1 MLGRA
6 AVVSR
11 HCSLSERVH
20 RWPVAGCNATGQ
32 VEKTAQVTANAR
44 GHFKTDPIS
53 LRVQSQ
59 LPVKDVRYVLTC
71 STRNPRGQESE
82 ATTVE
87 FTR

>member
-1 MLGRA
+1 VVEGDTQPLSQVNIRITWRGRI
-6 AVVSR
+6 
-11 HCSLSERVH
+11 LSILEQ
-20 RWPVAGCNATGQ
+20 TGQ
-32 VEKTAQVTANAR
+32 VVDTQVTANAR
-44 GHFKTDPIS
+44 GHFKIDPIS
-53 LRVQSQ
+53 LRVQSL